1 MTRYRGMFRLFPIP
15 GASED
20 GFIITD
26 RDIIKASIISLVKT
40 HKGSRVYDPAYGTNI
55 HKLLFEPNIQRT
67 RNVAKAE
74 IEHVISK
81 YEPRAKLIAV
91 NAYAGEPPHQDDAIV
106 TVEIEYTEFSDRET
120 IEIRFKK
127 DQEWIS
133 QEGKV
138 LDPVEEWFKQTNKR
152 K

>member
-15 GASED
+15 GSSED
-20 GFIITD
+20 GFISTD
-26 RDIIKASIISLVKT
+26 KDIIKQSITSLIRT

-74 IEHVISK
+74 ITHVIEK

-91 NAYAGEPPHQDDAIV
+91 EAYPGEPPHQDDVVI
-106 TVEIEYTEFSDRET
+106 TVEIEYTEYGDRE
-120 IEIRFKK
+120 ILEIRYKK

-133 QEGKV
+133 TEGQV
-138 LDPVEEWFKQTNKR
+138 LDPVEEWFKNANGK

>member
-20 GFIITD
+20 GFITTD
-26 RDIIKASIISLVKT
+26 KDIIKASIVSLIKT

-67 RNVAKAE
+67 RNVAKTE
-74 IEHVISK
+74 IMHVIEK
-81 YEPRAKLIAV
+81 YEPRAKLISV
-91 NAYAGEPPHQDDAIV
+91 EAYAGQPPNQDDAIV
-106 TVEIEYTEFSDRET
+106 VVEIEYTEFGDRE
-120 IEIRFKK
+120 ILEIRFKK

-133 QEGKV
+133 QEGQV
-138 LDPVEEWFKQTNKR
+138 LDPVEEWFKQANKGR
-152 K
+152 